1 MRSAVNGRVTAV
13 SEESAGTKTLEQGV
27 RLVRLALIAGLGYLF
42 FATFEPFFSA
52 LIWSAVLSY
61 GLHPLYCRL
70 VRATGNRTSLSAAVM
85 SLAVTVGC
93 ILPLIYITLLIGKEL
108 AGTYLAVVAAM
119 QQGPSLVEQWRG
131 YPWVSDLI
139 RQLQEFERMTGTDLR
154 SVLVGNLADL
164 GGTLVEKLTQVAGNA
179 LAAMTELGI
188 ILLCMFYFFRDG
200 EAVVDW
206 IKELLPLPE
215 TQQQLLARRFREVV
229 KGAVLGNTLVAAL
242 EGIVGGFAFWLV
254 GLPAALL
261 WGTLMA
267 VLAYLPLIGAA
278 MVWGP
283 VALYQFVQ
291 GRYAAAATLCLAGV
305 VIAVL
310 DYVVRTIVVG
320 EASKLHT
327 LLTFFAV
334 LGGIRFFGLVGIVA
348 GPLVVAVSVALL
360 ESYRLERSGLVMSR
374 EDS

>member
-1 MRSAVNGRVTAV
+1 M
-13 SEESAGTKTLEQGV
+13 SEESAGGKSLEQGI
-27 RLVRLALIAGLGYLF
+27 RLVRLALIAGLAYLL

-61 GLHPLYCRL
+61 GLYPLYCGL

-85 SLAVTVGC
+85 SLAVTVGF
-93 ILPLIYITLLIGKEL
+93 ILPLVYVALLIGKEL

-154 SVLVGNLADL
+154 SVLIGNLAEF
-164 GGTLVEKLTQVAGNA
+164 GNSLVEKLTRVAGNA
-179 LAAMTELGI
+179 LAALTELGI
-188 ILLCMFYFFRDG
+188 ILLSMFYFFRDG
-200 EAVVDW
+200 EAVVGW
-206 IKELLPLPE
+206 MKELLPLAE
-215 TQQQLLARRFREVV
+215 AQQQLLIRRFHEVV

-242 EGIVGGFAFWLV
+242 EGMIGGFVFWLV
-254 GLPAALL
+254 GIPAALL

-267 VLAYLPLIGAA
+267 VLAYLPLVGATI
-278 MVWGP
+278 VWGP
-283 VALYQFVQ
+283 VALYQFAQ

-348 GPLVVAVSVALL
+348 GPLVVAVSVTLL
-360 ESYRLERSGLVMSR
+360 ESYRLERSRLVMPS

>member
-1 MRSAVNGRVTAV
+1 V
-13 SEESAGTKTLEQGV
+13 SEESAGAKAIEQGV
-27 RLVRLALIAGLGYLF
+27 RLVRLALIAGLGYLL
-42 FATFEPFFSA
+42 FATLEPFFSA
-52 LIWSAVLSY
+52 LIWSAALSY
-61 GLHPLYCRL
+61 GLYPLYCRL
-70 VRATGNRTSLSAAVM
+70 VRVTGNRTSLSAAIM
-85 SLAVTVGC
+85 SLTVTVGF
-93 ILPLIYITLLIGKEL
+93 ILPLVYISLVIGKEL
-108 AGTYLAVVAAM
+108 ARTYLSVVASM

-154 SVLVGNLADL
+154 SVLIGNLADW
-164 GGTLVEKLTQVAGNA
+164 GSTIVEKLTRMAGNA
-179 LAAMTELGI
+179 LTALTELGI
-188 ILLCMFYFFRDG
+188 ILLSMFYFFRDG
-200 EAVVDW
+200 EGLVDW

-215 TQQQLLARRFREVV
+215 AQQQLLAHRFREVV

-283 VALYQFVQ
+283 VALYQIIQ
-291 GRYAAAATLCLAGV
+291 GHYAAAAILCLAGV

-360 ESYRLERSGLVMSR
+360 ESYRLERSSLVIPR
-374 EDS
+374 VDS